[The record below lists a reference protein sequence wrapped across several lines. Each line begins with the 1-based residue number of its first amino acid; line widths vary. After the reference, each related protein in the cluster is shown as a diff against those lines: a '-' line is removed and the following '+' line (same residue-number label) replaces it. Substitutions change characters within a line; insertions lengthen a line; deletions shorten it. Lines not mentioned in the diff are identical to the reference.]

1 MAKEQTPTRAQGYTQ
16 ILFKKKWPKSI
27 SLKKTRESTDD
38 RNRHPRTR
46 VDPNKNTRLP
56 TYPIKVAPNKISHVP
71 SHAATF
77 DPFSLLSK

>member
-1 MAKEQTPTRAQGYTQ
+1 MWPQAISPKETRDLIY
-16 ILFKKKWPKSI
+16 
-27 SLKKTRESTDD
+27 D
-38 RNRHPRTR
+38 RKQHPRTR

-77 DPFSLLSK
+77 DPFWLLSK